1 MRQLVVGTYNFEF
14 GGFDQGNPARLHRQ
28 LAMLAEVQADAWAFQ
43 ECSNWQDDRTRTQ
56 GMVEE
61 TLGMRG
67 FFARSNRGPGGDVAV
82 FIRESAGIR
91 FIEPRHEEQPQP
103 YWHAV
108 AHIITEVDGFGLL
121 RLASAH
127 LAPASPNQRT
137 SEAESFQLLAE
148 KDAMGP
154 LVIGGDWNA
163 FPRNAP
169 DPGVNWAHEGK
180 RRRKT
185 DTRAAEALAEFMT
198 DVGELL
204 DIRTP
209 TVGHRGDRVPYQCD
223 RIYTTL
229 DAAAITGFEVVQEE
243 GDPLSDHRP
252 AFATFNLSAS
262 MFALSA

>member
-1 MRQLVVGTYNFEF
+1 MELTFGSYNFEY
-14 GGFDQGNPARLHRQ
+14 GGIDDGDDARLRRQ
-28 LAMLAEVQADAWAFQ
+28 LAMLAEVRADSWAFQ
-43 ECSNWQDDRTRTQ
+43 ECSDWQESRSRTL
-56 GMVEE
+56 GLVED

-67 FFARSNRGPGGDVAV
+67 FFAGSNRGPGGDVAV
-82 FIRESAGIR
+82 FIRESSGIR
-91 FIEPRHEEQPQP
+91 VVERRPEECPVP

-108 AHIITEVDGFGLL
+108 AHIVCEVDGYGLL
-121 RLASAH
+121 RLGSAH
-127 LAPASPNQRT
+127 LAPSAPTQRLI
-137 SEAESFQLLAE
+137 EAESMQLLAE
-148 KDAMGP
+148 KDELGA

-169 DPGVNWAHEGK
+169 DPGVDWAHEGK

-223 RIYTTL
+223 RVYTTL

-252 AFATFNLSAS
+252 VMATFTLGDRP
-262 MFALSA
+262 